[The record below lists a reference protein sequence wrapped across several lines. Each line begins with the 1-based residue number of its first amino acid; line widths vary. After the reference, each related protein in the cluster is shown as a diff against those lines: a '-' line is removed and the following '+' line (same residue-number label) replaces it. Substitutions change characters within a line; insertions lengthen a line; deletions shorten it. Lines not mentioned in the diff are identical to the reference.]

1 MLEIYTWLVNKV
13 YDLLFWLQNKEQDA
27 AVMRIKTINKAINL
41 NAQSIKNLEAEREK
55 VSKKY
60 FSEGE

>member
-1 MLEIYTWLVNKV
+1 MLEIYTWLINKV

-41 NAQSIKNLEAEREK
+41 NAQSIKNLEAAREK